1 MKLSGL
7 RNGKAWA
14 ALGGAVAALAIVA
27 CTAATT
33 GGGSAASGG
42 SASVSAG
49 CGVNDTGNCGGGN
62 QHADLQNI
70 GSHYPDYYQLLMN
83 VDGQPTIGIM
93 CFGGVAIMTTSRDQS
108 AAAAQPLP
116 GLDAFCKTQIGS
128 KFSRT
133 GQAADEP
140 RYANASTP

>member
-1 MKLSGL
+1 M
-7 RNGKAWA
+7 
-14 ALGGAVAALAIVA
+14 GAGAALALVA
-27 CTAATT
+27 CTAA
-33 GGGSAASGG
+33 GGSGAAASSGAG
-42 SASVSAG
+42 TSASSG
-49 CGVNDTGNCGGGN
+49 CGSGNCGGGN
-62 QHADLQNI
+62 QNADLQNI

-83 VDGQPTIGIM
+83 VDGQPTIGIL

-140 RYANASTP
+140 RYANASAP